1 MAQLDGTLDVQRFID
16 ERRFSPY
23 QWMILILC
31 FLIVAADGF
40 DTASIG
46 FVAPAL
52 VQEWH
57 PTKAALWPV
66 MSAALFGL
74 AIGALFAGPLAD
86 RIGRKRVL
94 IGSVLSFGMFSVLC
108 SFSSSLSML
117 AVMRLL
123 TGIGLGAAMPNA
135 TTLMS
140 EYSPARM
147 RALIVNTMFCGFT
160 VGASA
165 GGLVA
170 AIIIP
175 HFGWRSVFVVG
186 GILPLALS
194 VVLIVLPESIRFMV
208 LRGWHV
214 EKISAVLRR
223 MAPEVSLH
231 NLRFVLPEDSDSQKR
246 SGLAVVLSGRF
257 RAGTVLLWITYF
269 AGLLVYYLLT
279 SWLPTLI
286 RDTGFT
292 IREASI
298 VTALFPLGGRYWRHW
313 CRLADGSVR
322 AAQGHCR
329 YLCADRILR
338 VAGRAAIGEHHVAR
352 CADVRG
358 RCLHERRAV
367 LAAGTCRGVLSDQR
381 ACDRRCLDAG
391 RRPLWRDSR
400 GVDGRLPSSSR
411 RGVQHHLR
419 TARGAVADR
428 GGCADDQARRL
439 AKRSGGNERAASI
452 DDVLTGSWVAKR
464 RRWKQRR
471 RFCVGLLS
479 LIGDVRLIRASRN
492 SAIRIKEVLM
502 PHRDER
508 LHDA

>member
-94 IGSVLSFGMFSVLC
+94 IGSVLSFGIFSVLC

-170 AIIIP
+170 AMIIP

-208 LRGWHV
+208 LRGWPV

-298 VTALFPLGGRYWRHW
+298 VTALFPLGGGIGAIGVGW
-313 CRLADGSVR
+313 LM
-322 AAQGHCR
+322 
-329 YLCADRILR
+329 DRFEPHRVIAVTYVLTGFFVWLVGQQSASIMWLGALTF
-338 VAGRAAIGEHHVAR
+338 VAGVCMNGAQSS
-352 CADVRG
+352 
-358 RCLHERRAV
+358 LPV
-367 LAAGTCRGVLSDQR
+367 LAAAFYPTSGRATGVAWMLGVGRFGGILGASTGGFLLQAGVGFSTIFGLLAVPSLIAATALMIKRGVSRSAQVEMK
-381 ACDRRCLDAG
+381 G
-391 RRPLWRDSR
+391 RPL
-400 GVDGRLPSSSR
+400 
-411 RGVQHHLR
+411 
-419 TARGAVADR
+419 
-428 GGCADDQARRL
+428 
-439 AKRSGGNERAASI
+439 
-452 DDVLTGSWVAKR
+452 
-464 RRWKQRR
+464 
-471 RFCVGLLS
+471 
-479 LIGDVRLIRASRN
+479 
-492 SAIRIKEVLM
+492 
-502 PHRDER
+502 
-508 LHDA
+508 